1 MAQTTTIDYL
11 LPELRLHL
19 GDIDPSSYRYA
30 SEWLE
35 VSLEMAIKSL
45 GRWWNLKYLI
55 DMSTHLVSRNSNHTF
70 VLSEPP
76 VIEMQDER
84 PILLMASI
92 IIKEGSLENNSWNA
106 SSWKDAEI
114 SFSNLEG
121 SRSKQISLQK
131 DWEELSMILSAPT
144 SKLAQAIKGS
154 LPGYKQNT
162 FENMGKF

>member
-1 MAQTTTIDYL
+1 MATTTVDYF

-19 GDIDPSSYRYA
+19 GDINPATYRYTD
-30 SEWLE
+30 EWLE
-35 VSLEMAIKSL
+35 VALEMAIKAL

-55 DMSTHLVSRNSNHTF
+55 DMSTHLVSRNPNQNF

-106 SSWKDAEI
+106 GAWKDAEI

-121 SRSKQISLQK
+121 SRSKQLSLQK

-144 SKLAQAIKGS
+144 SRLAQTVKGS
-154 LPGYKQNT
+154 LLGYKQNT
-162 FENMGKF
+162 FENMGDF

>member
-1 MAQTTTIDYL
+1 MATTTVDYL

-19 GDIDPSSYRYA
+19 GDIDSSSYRYA
-30 SEWLE
+30 DEWLE
-35 VSLEMAIKSL
+35 VALEMGIKAL
-45 GRWWNLKYLI
+45 GRWWNLKYI
-55 DMSTHLVSRNSNHTF
+55 MDMSTHLVSRNSNITF
-70 VLSEPP
+70 ILAEPP

-106 SSWKDAEI
+106 GSWKDAEI

-121 SRSKQISLQK
+121 SRSKQLSLQK

-144 SKLAQAIKGS
+144 RKLAQTVKGS
-154 LPGYKQNT
+154 LPGYKQNP
-162 FENMGKF
+162 FENMGEF

>member
-1 MAQTTTIDYL
+1 MATTTVDYL

-19 GDIDPSSYRYA
+19 GDIDPSSYRYTN
-30 SEWLE
+30 EWLE
-35 VSLEMAIKSL
+35 VALEMSIKAL

-55 DMSTHLVSRNSNHTF
+55 DMSTHLVSRNPNHTF
-70 VLSEPP
+70 ILTEPP

-92 IIKEGSLENNSWNA
+92 IIKEGSLEANSWNA
-106 SSWKDAEI
+106 GAWRDSEI

-121 SRSKQISLQK
+121 SRSKQISLKK
-131 DWEELSMILSAPT
+131 DWEELSMLLSAPT
-144 SKLAQAIKGS
+144 KRLSQALKGS

-162 FENMGKF
+162 FEYSGNF

>member
-1 MAQTTTIDYL
+1 MATTTIDYL

-19 GDIDPSSYRYA
+19 GDIDSSSYRYA

-35 VSLEMAIKSL
+35 VALEMAIKSL
-45 GRWWNLKYLI
+45 GRWWNLKYLM
-55 DMSTHLVSRNSNHTF
+55 DMSTHTVSRNPNLTF

-106 SSWKDAEI
+106 GAWKDAEI

-121 SRSKQISLQK
+121 SRAKQLSLQK
-131 DWEELSMILSAPT
+131 DWDELSMLLSTPT
-144 SKLAQAIKGS
+144 SRLAQALKGS

-162 FENMGKF
+162 FENMGEF